1 MCLLVVQVRI
11 LKRSEGIIASVSLS
25 HLIPTF
31 VYDVEP
37 SVAWHL
43 IASGS
48 GQEVLPSTPAL
59 VVAID
64 EPNALEVLTRGVN
77 VTAAPA
83 TAADKPRRPRKKR

>member
-83 TAADKPRRPRKKR
+83 TAAD

>member
-64 EPNALEVLTRGVN
+64 EPNALDIDDALYLQYQVSLG
-77 VTAAPA
+77 AHGAH
-83 TAADKPRRPRKKR
+83 KF

>member
-1 MCLLVVQVRI
+1 MRLPVVQVRI
-11 LKRSEGIIASVSLS
+11 LKRSEGIMDSVSLS

-48 GQEVLPSTPAL
+48 AEEVLRSTPAL